1 MHISELSLFHY
12 YERAAG
18 PFRSLTSLPE
28 AEAQAVQA
36 SLTGFAAQRSA
47 DYLSRR
53 RTLEAEMRILF
64 LQAGGQPQRTAPH
77 YLVIGECPFLA
88 SWYHDPAVFRLPLNS
103 VDPSVISF
111 TYGDFFATFSDR
123 VQDRR
128 EYRRRIYTLPE
139 ILHLIEQYGL
149 PQEIW
154 PQEPHFFGQPAYVEA
169 QLWSDDPL
177 RALPATLQS

>member
-64 LQAGGQPQRTAPH
+64 LQAGGQPQRTTPH

-88 SWYHDPAVFRLPLNS
+88 SWYHDPTVFRLPLNS

-111 TYGDFFATFSDR
+111 TYGDSFPTFSDR

-177 RALPATLQS
+177 RTLPATLQS

>member
-36 SLTGFAAQRSA
+36 SLTGFAAQR
-47 DYLSRR
+47 
-53 RTLEAEMRILF
+53 
-64 LQAGGQPQRTAPH
+64 TAPH
-77 YLVIGECPFLA
+77 YLGIGECPFLA

-111 TYGDFFATFSDR
+111 TYGDSFPTFSDR

-139 ILHLIEQYGL
+139 ILHLIEKYGL

>member
-1 MHISELSLFHY
+1 M
-12 YERAAG
+12 
-18 PFRSLTSLPE
+18 
-28 AEAQAVQA
+28 
-36 SLTGFAAQRSA
+36 
-47 DYLSRR
+47 
-53 RTLEAEMRILF
+53 
-64 LQAGGQPQRTAPH
+64 QRTAPH

-111 TYGDFFATFSDR
+111 TYGDSFPTFSDR

-149 PQEIW
+149 PQE
-154 PQEPHFFGQPAYVEA
+154 PHFFGQPAYVEA
-169 QLWSDDPL
+169 
-177 RALPATLQS
+177 